1 MCADTSKNNVEQ
13 SRIPHDWHKCIS
25 VTLWGKSRAP
35 AELQFKFL
43 CWGRVRCSPLC
54 EQNLD
59 LEILSTYR
67 TVVTI
72 IYHSTAHI
80 LPSLPI
86 FFLLTLP
93 FPMSRLSSQPG
104 DTGNSIYCNTSILSV
119 LSPLLPPL
127 IWADRPHLA
136 PLPVGY
142 SGEDL
147 LWRPAA
153 LTWWSVWLT
162 AELRAGCL
170 EFTCKVDQLVKL
182 TWNVTTQYKR
192 TMFHLSYKHSSAPF
206 LVRLENWTL
215 NITSLCRQWCKRCIW
230 GRMLSWR
237 QWIAI
242 KTSRAAFP
250 YDHPCG
256 SFSDCWQLECHEIMT
271 LNEEVVRVSGKHTDG
286 GAEEARHAAVCH
298 AIGSLI
304 ISDWKQRNTMQITN
318 ELTHQSHLWLHRLTH
333 YCN

>member
-1 MCADTSKNNVEQ
+1 MWA
-13 SRIPHDWHKCIS
+13 
-25 VTLWGKSRAP
+25 KSRP
-35 AELQFKFL
+35 WNFIHI
-43 CWGRVRCSPLC
+43 
-54 EQNLD
+54 QNSCYD
-59 LEILSTYR
+59 HLSLYGTY
-67 TVVTI
+67 I
-72 IYHSTAHI
+72 ALLSHF
-80 LPSLPI
+80 

-206 LVRLENWTL
+206 LVKLENWTL
-215 NITSLCRQWCKRCIW
+215 NITSLYRQWCKRCIW

-237 QWIAI
+237 HWIAI